1 MVQWMLTSRHGV
13 DCFRHYL
20 DHSHVGSPSLL
31 GVSQQ
36 FAGMYSA
43 VFQTW
48 PPSSPEQAEGPVYLL
63 GSVTLQARLPAE
75 KRERIITLLSP
86 LLATSTSACKIAPP
100 PPPRLERLPIAWV
113 TYWVLS
119 NVMTIQFVLSRNSVW
134 TWLGGA
140 GFCKGG
146 IGLVSSWCQNKLSSW
161 FPSFI
166 WCRRYSV
173 LWCYLQRPV
182 VLRFVVSITATPV
195 YCVQGTLS
203 RCCGCVS
210 MVLEEGRVLV
220 WQWNGSSCSVFWHV

>member
-100 PPPRLERLPIAWV
+100 PHPPQVRTSPHRMSNLLSTFQRDDHPIRLKQEFRLDLTRW
-113 TYWVLS
+113 
-119 NVMTIQFVLSRNSVW
+119 
-134 TWLGGA
+134 
-140 GFCKGG
+140 
-146 IGLVSSWCQNKLSSW
+146 
-161 FPSFI
+161 
-166 WCRRYSV
+166 RR
-173 LWCYLQRPV
+173 LL
-182 VLRFVVSITATPV
+182 
-195 YCVQGTLS
+195 
-203 RCCGCVS
+203 
-210 MVLEEGRVLV
+210 
-220 WQWNGSSCSVFWHV
+220 

>member
-1 MVQWMLTSRHGV
+1 MLTSRHGV

-100 PPPRLERLPIAWV
+100 PPRLERLPIA
-113 TYWVLS
+113 
-119 NVMTIQFVLSRNSVW
+119 
-134 TWLGGA
+134 
-140 GFCKGG
+140 
-146 IGLVSSWCQNKLSSW
+146 
-161 FPSFI
+161 
-166 WCRRYSV
+166 
-173 LWCYLQRPV
+173 
-182 VLRFVVSITATPV
+182 
-195 YCVQGTLS
+195 
-203 RCCGCVS
+203 
-210 MVLEEGRVLV
+210 
-220 WQWNGSSCSVFWHV
+220 